1 MASDNGS
8 TDKSGS
14 SVEMLERNDKIDPD
28 YTHPEYDVQV
38 LCDDVVS
45 VMTIDELRTFAI
57 DLAEKLGW
65 NQVLLYRIIDGSII
79 NIVPTLTIVLPKK
92 HPTDPL
98 GALPDNPTPPREG
111 SVFLYKKGGLTGSL
125 STIHVTKPSPAHI
138 RRYCISVPFRHL
150 R

>member
-14 SVEMLERNDKIDPD
+14 SVEMLERDDKIDPD

-65 NQVLLYRIIDGSII
+65 NQVLLYMIIDGSII

-92 HPTDPL
+92 HPTESP
-98 GALPDNPTPPREG
+98 GGSSRQPD
-111 SVFLYKKGGLTGSL
+111 S
-125 STIHVTKPSPAHI
+125 ST
-138 RRYCISVPFRHL
+138 
-150 R
+150 